1 SWLTLGS
8 EMPGRRIAARSE
20 DSFEL
25 CRAPSA
31 SALSQVDSIDSSL
44 AIESQTALHES
55 GASCHAPE
63 VQLFSPTDSSPFFET
78 ACCPAGK
85 EFCGGCAKMNAGKS
99 ACEVCSGGFTKTGSG
114 KCVACVDLPG
124 WVNKAGDN
132 CLAAHCSAEKF
143 QGFSS
148 NSACC
153 KCGGG
158 QQAATKFAYFVG
170 PIALGATQVVGHPV
184 PRTASK
190 YSVDKDCELA
200 KFGLSI
206 HPQTGALELAP
217 GCSKV
222 GCGSDKSIEVKCTI
236 TAEQEGGLT
245 AQATLEVLAGDVG
258 YGSEPVVLYSGDST
272 SVVPAL
278 NPEYAAGSGQFG
290 ALACVP
296 GDASNWLEL
305 DAGTGKLSLKAGK
318 QSAGGLTGGKGET
331 MGQGSICSVEKG
343 GAKGSVVVLSPSR
356 WTGMGYSY
364 SPSSDVLYAT
374 VGEKSPI
381 LQPNPEGDGLPPTR
395 FSASCAGPA
404 FAFDVLSGVATW
416 DGHQIFT
423 LDAEGGLQLSPEESL
438 TQSLDSSQD
447 GPVRRTVGPLQCTI
461 FGHYEWSS
469 ARQGGIV
476 SHRLTME
483 FRDHTCW
490 AKTQQSFGSRID
502 KGHASESACRSKCR
516 GELYCTHWAVDGGK
530 CFFYS
535 GLCKSSDVDDFA
547 CTLKHVWVTARYPG
561 CGERHSCVD
570 LKFPGHHYVSGKY
583 CPGGE
588 NAASAAQGPV
598 YFKRGLTTEDSF
610 WLMRHESSRTGC
622 SSGEWAIVKPKPEQ
636 DFENDTMAYVE
647 LHGDTVAC
655 VKGSSADLPSDIFGQ
670 PEVSLT
676 VTRLGVSGA
685 KATVAPPGCVT
696 PNVTVV
702 DGIEEDEGSV
712 EALVLD
718 DPATDVADDHWLH
731 PCSCAPA
738 GWGSLPPVSGET
750 VTDIPAGSN
759 NEFMSGAAVI
769 VDGQFACEQEYL
781 LEVIVETESDG
792 LDPGNCRTRCLAQE
806 CPFFW
811 EGEVMSTKQCRI
823 YSQCTELVREVGAIG
838 ILYGMTY
845 RKACKVAD
853 PALCWKATKRR
864 SFLGAGD
871 DSYAC
876 LYQDLVE
883 QCDHKLMLGGL
894 GISGCG
900 HCEYAPVK
908 GRLLYA
914 SNGGCADYAFGTDQ
928 RNVYVH
934 ACHGDDNQRWYFE
947 GEVLKNERDNTCL
960 DYHSENVYM
969 HPCHGG
975 SNQKWYFEH
984 GFLKSR
990 ADGRCLD
997 FHPGN
1002 NNMYVG
1008 NCPWSDTLLWNWKH
1022 NVHGGQQVASDYHHG
1037 TKCWTHDRSSNN
1049 VFVGDCTVAM
1059 KSRFFWDGERIKSE
1073 TDSSLCLDASGDDRV
1088 WMYGCH
1094 SGNNQKWYFDGQLLK
1109 SRDDGRCIDFPFRV
1123 PTDDNLFRGNCPDSP
1138 LKRWH
1143 MGGAIPK
1150 PLPQA
1155 KIMSQHD
1162 YTCLDR
1168 AFASGDGNNIKMHP
1182 CHDGSN
1188 QFFYFDGE
1196 HLKDGRD
1203 GLCLDEPSS
1212 GSLYMHSC
1220 HGGDNQKW
1228 YLDNGRLKNRK
1239 WGDAKCMDYAY
1250 NNADKDVYMHECHS
1264 GSNQFFNFEVPRELK
1279 IRSDGSL
1286 CLDWNGNSD
1295 NVLMH
1300 PCHGGN
1306 NQLWYFHG
1314 PSLRS
1319 PHDSSKCLDMDENG
1333 NLYMHPCHG
1342 MANQHFTWDD
1352 NGRLKIHSD
1361 SGKCIDMNNDKNI
1374 YMHDCHS
1381 GDNQRFYWG
1390 QLFHK
1395 GKTIRN
1401 DEGACLDIISST
1413 GKAQVYACHDG
1424 ANQRF
1429 FFDGERLKVES
1440 DTDRCLDVP
1449 SRNVSSQLP
1458 RRSQPEVLLRWRAS
1472 PNPGFC
1478 CLPRRQ
1484 ERRHGVLWQ
1493 LSQFLFPEV
1502 ALQDTAPQQRA
1513 AHSGRWPL
1521 FGRGPERWQ
1530 RGGHWVWRGGA
1541 AHVVLQWGP
1550 PQERAQRQMR
1560 GCAYRHGKSFYAALP
1575 QRPPAAVLHGWWPYT
1590 QPPPEPLPGI
1600 QRPHRQCLHR
1610 HMPRSAEQPR
1620 MEV

>member
-1 SWLTLGS
+1 MVAAGGIPRGDLPDDVGLGETGEHSGEQRAQGPGYGPTSGPDLQMMCHTMARLLMRHKDALSVLQQSTTWILFLTTQPPGIILPKLFNTAQGWHEMKYNDPESITQPMRIILWQKLMAELCLRAQKVLDDPEARDQAIQLHLYDPNAGFGYRKWSNKEGGSDEAPGGSGATPSKAHCGDSAGAGDTQRALPAPEQVSCHQATPGEDGRHDSDLALGNWLERGADCTVLGTPPASLTQLGS
-8 EMPGRRIAARSE
+8 HDDWLHSPSRQAAEISSGTAAAIPPPIHEHAAAATAVEALAALALIPRLQLQNSSNYCYSHACLLTYLWT

-31 SALSQVDSIDSSL
+31 SALSQVDSTDSSL
-44 AIESQTALHES
+44 ASENQTALHES
-55 GASCHAPE
+55 GASCRAPE
-63 VQLFSPTDSSPFFET
+63 VQLFSPTDSSPYFET
-78 ACCPAGK
+78 ECCPAGK
-85 EFCGGCAKMNAGKS
+85 EFCGGCAKMNTGKS

-132 CLAAHCSAEKF
+132 CLLAHCSAEKF

-245 AQATLEVLAGDVG
+245 AQATLEVLAGDVS

-278 NPEYAAGSGQFG
+278 NPEHAAGSGQFG
-290 ALACVP
+290 GLACVP
-296 GDASNWLEL
+296 GDAGSWLEL

-356 WTGMGYSY
+356 WTGMRYSY
-364 SPSSDVLYAT
+364 GPSSDVLYAT

-381 LQPNPEGDGLPPTR
+381 LQPNAEGDGLRPTR
-395 FSASCAGPA
+395 FSASCAGSA

-438 TQSLDSSQD
+438 TKSLDSAQD

-469 ARQGGIV
+469 ARQGGVV

-570 LKFPGHHYVSGKY
+570 LKLPGHHYASGKY

-588 NAASAAQGPV
+588 NVASASQGPV
-598 YFKRGLTTEDSF
+598 YFKKGLTTEESF

-670 PEVSLT
+670 QEVSLT

-685 KATVAPPGCVT
+685 RATVAPPGCVT
-696 PNVTVV
+696 PNITVV

-718 DPATDVADDHWLH
+718 DPATDVANDHWLH
-731 PCSCAPA
+731 PCSCAPPN
-738 GWGSLPPVSGET
+738 WGSLPPVSGET

-792 LDPGNCRTRCLAQE
+792 LDPGNCRTRCLTQE

-908 GRLLYA
+908 GKLLYA
-914 SNGGCADYAFGTDQ
+914 SNGGCADYTVGG
-928 RNVYVH
+928 NVHVH
-934 ACHGDDNQRWYFE
+934 SCHGGDNQRWYFE
-947 GEVLKNERDNTCL
+947 GELLKSDKDHMCL
-960 DYHSENVYM
+960 DYFEENVKV
-969 HPCHGG
+969 HECHGYN
-975 SNQKWYFEH
+975 NQRWYFEP
-984 GFLKSR
+984 GTAFLKTR

-997 FHPGN
+997 FHPN
-1002 NNMYVG
+1002 NGNMYVG

-1022 NVHGGQQVASDYHHG
+1022 NVHGGRQLASDYHHG
-1037 TKCWTHDRSSNN
+1037 TKCWTHDRSSND

-1059 KSRFFWDGERIKSE
+1059 KSRFYWDGERIRSE
-1073 TDSSLCLDASGDDRV
+1073 ADPGLCLDASGDDRV
-1088 WMYGCH
+1088 YMYGCH
-1094 SGNNQKWYFDGQLLK
+1094 SGDNQKWYFDGQLLK

-1123 PTDDNLFRGNCPDSP
+1123 PTDNNLFRGN
-1138 LKRWH
+1138 
-1143 MGGAIPK
+1143 
-1150 PLPQA
+1150 
-1155 KIMSQHD
+1155 
-1162 YTCLDR
+1162 
-1168 AFASGDGNNIKMHP
+1168 
-1182 CHDGSN
+1182 
-1188 QFFYFDGE
+1188 
-1196 HLKDGRD
+1196 
-1203 GLCLDEPSS
+1203 
-1212 GSLYMHSC
+1212 
-1220 HGGDNQKW
+1220 
-1228 YLDNGRLKNRK
+1228 
-1239 WGDAKCMDYAY
+1239 
-1250 NNADKDVYMHECHS
+1250 
-1264 GSNQFFNFEVPRELK
+1264 
-1279 IRSDGSL
+1279 
-1286 CLDWNGNSD
+1286 
-1295 NVLMH
+1295 
-1300 PCHGGN
+1300 
-1306 NQLWYFHG
+1306 
-1314 PSLRS
+1314 
-1319 PHDSSKCLDMDENG
+1319 
-1333 NLYMHPCHG
+1333 
-1342 MANQHFTWDD
+1342 
-1352 NGRLKIHSD
+1352 
-1361 SGKCIDMNNDKNI
+1361 
-1374 YMHDCHS
+1374 
-1381 GDNQRFYWG
+1381 
-1390 QLFHK
+1390 
-1395 GKTIRN
+1395 
-1401 DEGACLDIISST
+1401 
-1413 GKAQVYACHDG
+1413 
-1424 ANQRF
+1424 
-1429 FFDGERLKVES
+1429 
-1440 DTDRCLDVP
+1440 
-1449 SRNVSSQLP
+1449 
-1458 RRSQPEVLLRWRAS
+1458 
-1472 PNPGFC
+1472 
-1478 CLPRRQ
+1478 
-1484 ERRHGVLWQ
+1484 
-1493 LSQFLFPEV
+1493 
-1502 ALQDTAPQQRA
+1502 
-1513 AHSGRWPL
+1513 
-1521 FGRGPERWQ
+1521 
-1530 RGGHWVWRGGA
+1530 
-1541 AHVVLQWGP
+1541 
-1550 PQERAQRQMR
+1550 
-1560 GCAYRHGKSFYAALP
+1560 
-1575 QRPPAAVLHGWWPYT
+1575 
-1590 QPPPEPLPGI
+1590 
-1600 QRPHRQCLHR
+1600 
-1610 HMPRSAEQPR
+1610 
-1620 MEV
+1620 